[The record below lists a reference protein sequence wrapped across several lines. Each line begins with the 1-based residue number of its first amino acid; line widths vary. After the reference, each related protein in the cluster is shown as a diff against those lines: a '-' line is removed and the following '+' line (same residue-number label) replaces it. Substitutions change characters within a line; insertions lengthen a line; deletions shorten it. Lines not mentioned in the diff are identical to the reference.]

1 MTLAKVG
8 SLPPKQDEML
18 RSILVADDNPSIRKV
33 LFRIFEATED
43 YDLCAEAT
51 NGRQA
56 IELALKHHPD
66 LIVLDMSMPVLD
78 GFEAAKVLK
87 KLMPDVPIILFT
99 QYADQTNT
107 LSAAGL
113 PVDRIVS
120 KGDVAELMGHVRSL
134 LPPADASSSATK

>member
-1 MTLAKVG
+1 
-8 SLPPKQDEML
+8 ML

-33 LFRIFEATED
+33 LFRILEATED

-51 NGRQA
+51 NGREA

-66 LIVLDMSMPVLD
+66 LIILDMSMPVLD

-87 KLMPDVPIILFT
+87 KLMPNVPIILFT

-134 LPPADASSSATK
+134 LPSADVASSATK